1 MMAMADAEVAQWL
14 QEGIAAAKGGRAA
27 EARRL
32 LEQVIEADEQNEQ
45 GWLWLSGVVSSDEE
59 RRICLENVLTLNP
72 QNTIAKRGLERLGA
86 TKSDVSGEEIVVRKE
101 YAPISAASA
110 VLYPESQVK
119 EWRYRDPTTVRQAPE
134 VTIASHSSFDDV
146 WSRETAVCAYCAAE
160 IEDETTQCPACRRS
174 LMQKQF
180 RYPKPSTNLHV
191 LWVLLAGL
199 GQLFLIQGIYAMI
212 IERVLFGAILAGLL
226 TLLFLGLA
234 AGVYYRQ
241 TWAHLAAIAATAL
254 VLLAAL
260 VNALLPVDLSALDT
274 QLSGIDPSMADFLGS
289 FARDAGGFIRSL
301 QLGAAGLAFVY
312 AIFVSAPDFDRV
324 KEQLAARLDKGL
336 QYGSDYHAAARKH
349 ARAGRMATA
358 VLHWQRA
365 AAKEPHQTLY
375 LRHLGLAYAQLGFF
389 ERSLDTLNSALQFST
404 HSTKQAEIQQL
415 ISAVKK
421 RKVDSQ
427 TRADYNTAVHERIE

>member
-1 MMAMADAEVAQWL
+1 MAGVEAAQWL
-14 QEGIAAAKGGRAA
+14 QAGISAAKAGNVA

-32 LEQVIEADEQNEQ
+32 LEQVVAADERNEQ
-45 GWLWLSGVVSSDEE
+45 AWLWLSGVVSSDEE

-72 QNTIAKRGLERLGA
+72 QNRLAKRGLAKLDA
-86 TKSDVSGEEIVVRKE
+86 AQVGEEIVVRKE

-119 EWRYRDPTTVRQAPE
+119 EWRYRDPTVVRQAPE
-134 VTIASHSSFDDV
+134 VTVASRSNFDDV

-160 IEDETTQCPACRRS
+160 IDEEVTQCPSCQRK
-174 LMQKQF
+174 LTQKRF

-199 GQLFLIQGIYAMI
+199 GQLFLIQGLYSMI
-212 IERVLFGAILAGLL
+212 IERTLYGAVVAGLL
-226 TLLFLGLA
+226 MLLFLGLA

-241 TWAHLAAIAATAL
+241 TWAHLGAIVATAL

-260 VNALLPVDLSALDT
+260 LNALLPLDFTVLDT
-274 QLSGIDPSMADFLGS
+274 QLTGIDPSIANILGS
-289 FARDAGGFIRSL
+289 FAQDAGRFIRAL

-312 AIFVSAPDFDRV
+312 AILVAAPDFDRV
-324 KEQLAARLDKGL
+324 DEQLVARLDKGL

-349 ARAGRMATA
+349 AQAGRLATA

-365 AAKEPHQTLY
+365 AAKEPHQILF
-375 LRHLGLAYAQLGFF
+375 LRHLGLAYAQLGFY
-389 ERSLDTLNSALQFST
+389 ERSLDTLNSALQFTTNAKKKAS
-404 HSTKQAEIQQL
+404 IRQL
-415 ISAVKK
+415 ISAVEK
-421 RKVDSQ
+421 RKVDSEA
-427 TRADYNTAVHERIE
+427 RADYNTAVVSAVHKRTE